1 MSEASLRPRWQQD
14 LPMFFTYLRIA
25 VAPVVMGVL
34 FIPWVWSG
42 WTAAILFVLGS
53 ITDWLDGYFARLF
66 KVESTAGKFMDP
78 IADKL
83 LVLGPLVMLLNMN
96 RIDAFMVFL
105 LLGRDIFIGGVR
117 SVAATNQIIIS
128 AKPFG
133 KWKTAMQMF
142 GVPCL
147 LIYDPIWGLPLAKV
161 GYACLWF
168 SVVLSLI
175 SGVEYTVGYY
185 RQTKK
190 KFAA

>member
-1 MSEASLRPRWQQD
+1 MSTESVRPRWQTD

-25 VAPVVMGVL
+25 MAPVVMGVL
-34 FIPWVWSG
+34 YIPWVWAG
-42 WTAAILFVLGS
+42 WTAAILFIIGS
-53 ITDWLDGYFARLF
+53 FTDWLDGYFARRF
-66 KVESTAGKFMDP
+66 NVESTAGKFMDP

-83 LVLGPLVMLLNMN
+83 LVLGAIVMLLAMN
-96 RIDAFMVFL
+96 RVDAFMVFL
-105 LLGRDIFIGGVR
+105 LLARDTFIGGVR
-117 SVAATNQIIIS
+117 SVAAANQIIIA

-133 KWKTAMQMF
+133 KWKTAMQML

-147 LIYDPIWGLPLAKV
+147 LIYDPLFGVVPLARI
-161 GYACLWF
+161 GYGLLWV

-190 KFAA
+190 